1 MLRNINN
8 FFNILK
14 KGRIKKTLSDNDM
27 VPIGTRDTVNKSKYY
42 DTAITFKDLKS
53 QVALASGVTAVTGT
67 APVVSSG
74 GVTPAISIP
83 KANITTDGYCS
94 AVDFTTFKDKQ
105 DALALTTTGSG
116 AATLVGS
123 TLNVP
128 TPAASP
134 LLITSVTVTAAEII
148 ANTAVTILPAPV
160 ATKYYVIH
168 NATVKFKGGTVAFDA
183 SDPWNTSVSVGTA
196 ALPGS
201 LNPSFTVFNMP
212 TNLTDAILCTL
223 NGSINA
229 GQALTFNPHVIGSIT
244 TGDSEVVYD
253 VTYELKDF

>member
-14 KGRIKKTLSDNDM
+14 KGRIKKTLKDNDM

-42 DTAITFKDLKS
+42 DTAITFKDFKS
-53 QVALASGVTAVTGT
+53 EVASGSGVTAVTGT

-74 GVTPAISIP
+74 GTTPDISMLP
-83 KANITTDGYCS
+83 ASSVEDGYLKQS
-94 AVDFTTFKDKQ
+94 QFIIFSNKQ
-105 DALALTTTGSG
+105 DALTLTTTGSG
-116 AATLVGS
+116 AATLIGS
-123 TLNVP
+123 TLNIP
-128 TPAASP
+128 TPTASP
-134 LLITSVTVTAAEII
+134 LLSASVTVTAAEII

-183 SDPWNTSVSVGTA
+183 SDAWNASVSVGTA

-201 LNPSFTVFNMP
+201 LNPGLTVFNMP

>member
-1 MLRNINN
+1 MLNK
-8 FFNILK
+8 FTPESPDPFLK
-14 KGRIKKTLSDNDM
+14 KGEDM
-27 VPIGTRDTVNKSKYY
+27 APAKFGHLNEIVREINAGGGGGGVS
-42 DTAITFKDLKS
+42 S
-53 QVALASGVTAVTGT
+53 VTAT
-67 APVVSSG
+67 APCVSSG
-74 GVTPAISIP
+74 GTTPAISIP
-83 KANITTDGYCS
+83 KANGTTDGFLDNASFLAFS
-94 AVDFTTFKDKQ
+94 AKQ
-105 DALALTTTGSG
+105 DALTLTTTGSG

-134 LLITSVTVTAAEII
+134 LLTISVTVTAAEII
-148 ANTAVTILPAPV
+148 ANTAVTILPAPI

-183 SDPWNTSVSVGTA
+183 SDAWNASVSVGTA
-196 ALPGS
+196 AIPGL
-201 LNPSFTVFNMP
+201 LNPSLAVFNMP

-229 GQALTFNPHVIGSIT
+229 GQALTFNPHVFGSIT

-253 VTYELKDF
+253 VTYEVKDF

>member
-14 KGRIKKTLSDNDM
+14 KGRVKKTLTNGDM
-27 VPIGTRDTVNKSKYY
+27 FAIGTRDSVNKSKYY
-42 DTAITFKDLKS
+42 DTAISFKDLKS
-53 QVALASGVTAVTGT
+53 QIASASGVTAVTGT
-67 APVVSSG
+67 APIVSSG
-74 GVTPAISIP
+74 GTTPAISIP
-83 KANITTDGYCS
+83 KADGSTDGFLDSVSFLAFS
-94 AVDFTTFKDKQ
+94 AKQ
-105 DALALTTTGSG
+105 DALTLTTTGSG

-134 LLITSVTVTAAEII
+134 LLITSVTVTGAEII

-201 LNPSFTVFNMP
+201 LSPSLTVFNMP

-229 GQALTFNPHVIGSIT
+229 GQALSFNPHVIGSIT
-244 TGDSEVVYD
+244 EGDSEVVYD